1 MKRASPMV
9 RAVDIARASP
19 AARRRFLDS
28 LSPDEALLCLYE
40 WRLWA
45 RAKQLVPAGPWRT
58 FLLLA
63 GRGFGKTIAGAQAVR
78 QIVEAGRAG
87 RIALVAPTA
96 ADGRDVM
103 AEGESGIL
111 AISPPWARPKYEPSK
126 RRITWPNGAI
136 ATMYSGEEP
145 DRLRGPQHEFAWVDE
160 LAAMKYPK
168 ETWDM
173 LSLGLRLGP
182 AQAIVTTTP
191 RPIPV
196 IREIMG
202 RPDTVTVRGTTYEN
216 IANLAEGFAREILA
230 RYEGTRLGRQELYA
244 ELLEDVPGA
253 LLTRTTLDETRVLDA
268 PELMRIVIGVDPAAS
283 AGETSSHTGIVAC
296 GVARDGQ
303 GYVLSD
309 RSRRAS
315 PAEWA
320 KAAVGLYRELRAD
333 RIVAEANQG
342 GDMVRHTI
350 HTVDPKVPVTL
361 IRASRGKYT
370 RAEPVAALYEQGRI
384 HHVGSLPELEDELS
398 TYVPGHADSPD
409 RLDAMVH
416 ALSHLMLGGRARPA
430 APALDV
436 RKRSTWKS

>member
-1 MKRASPMV
+1 MV
-9 RAVDIARASP
+9 KALDIARASP

-45 RAKQLVPAGPWRT
+45 REKQLMPAGKWRT

-63 GRGFGKTIAGAQAVR
+63 GRGFGKTVAGAQAVR
-78 QIVEAGRAG
+78 SVVEAGRAG

-111 AISPPWARPKYEPSK
+111 AVSPPWARPKYEPSK
-126 RRITWPNGAI
+126 RRITWPNGGI
-136 ATMYSGEEP
+136 ATLYSGEEP
-145 DRLRGPQHEFAWVDE
+145 DRLRGPQHEFAWIDE

-173 LSLGLRLGP
+173 LALGLRLGI
-182 AQAIVTTTP
+182 ARAVVTTTP

-196 IREIMG
+196 IREIMAS
-202 RPDTVTVRGTTYEN
+202 PDTVTIRGTTYEN
-216 IANLAEGFAREILA
+216 LANLAPGFAREILA

-244 ELLEDVPGA
+244 EILEDVPGA
-253 LLTRTTLDETRVLDA
+253 LWTRAILDETRVRDCPSLA
-268 PELMRIVIGVDPAAS
+268 RIALGVDPAAS
-283 AGETSSHTGIVAC
+283 AGERSSHTGIVAC
-296 GVARDGQ
+296 GLARDGQ
-303 GYVLSD
+303 GYVLAD
-309 RSRRAS
+309 RSTRAS

-320 KAAVGLYRELRAD
+320 RRAVELYEELKAD

-342 GDMVRHTI
+342 GDMVRYTI
-350 HTVDPKVPVTL
+350 HTVDPRVPVTL

-384 HHVGSLPELEDELS
+384 HHVGFLPELEDEL
-398 TYVPGHADSPD
+398 TTFVPGQADSPD

-416 ALSHLMLGGRARPA
+416 ALSHLMLEGRARLA

-436 RKRSTWKS
+436 PKQSTWKT

>member
-1 MKRASPMV
+1 MV
-9 RAVDIARASP
+9 KAFDIARASP
-19 AARRRFLDS
+19 AARRRFLES
-28 LSPDEALLCLYE
+28 LSPDEALVFLYD

-45 RAKQLVPAGPWRT
+45 REKQLMPAGAWRT

-78 QIVEAGRAG
+78 RMVEEGSAG

-96 ADGRDVM
+96 ADARDVM

-111 AISPPWARPKYEPSK
+111 AVSPPWARAKYEPSK

-136 ATMYSGEEP
+136 ATLYSGEEP

-173 LSLGLRLGP
+173 LALGLRLGI
-182 AQAIVTTTP
+182 ARAIVTTTP

-196 IREIMG
+196 IREIMAA
-202 RPDTVTVRGTTYEN
+202 PDTVTVRGTTYEN
-216 IANLAEGFAREILA
+216 LENLALGFAREILA

-253 LLTRTTLDETRVLDA
+253 LLTRAILDETRVRSS
-268 PELMRIVIGVDPAAS
+268 PELTRIVVGVDPAAS
-283 AGETSSHTGIVAC
+283 AGTESSHTGIVAC
-296 GVARDGQ
+296 GTGRDGH
-303 GYVLSD
+303 GYVLCD
-309 RSRRAS
+309 RSVRAS

-320 KAAVGLYRELRAD
+320 RRTVELWEELRAD
-333 RIVAEANQG
+333 RIIAEANQG
-342 GDMVRHTI
+342 GDMVRYTI
-350 HTVDPKVPVTL
+350 HTVDPKAPVTL
-361 IRASRGKYT
+361 IRASRGKFT

-384 HHVGSLPELEDELS
+384 HHVGFLPELEDEL
-398 TYVPGHADSPD
+398 TTFVPGQADSPD
-409 RLDAMVH
+409 RLDAAVH
-416 ALSHLMLGGRARPA
+416 ALTHLMLEGRARLA

-436 RKRSTWKS
+436 RKQSTWKT

>member
-1 MKRASPMV
+1 MPAIPMV
-9 RAVDIARASP
+9 KAFDIAHASP
-19 AARRRFLDS
+19 AARRRFLES
-28 LSPDEALLCLYE
+28 LSPDEALVCLYD

-45 RAKQLVPAGPWRT
+45 REKQLMPAGAWRT

-78 QIVEAGRAG
+78 RMVEEGSAG

-96 ADGRDVM
+96 ADARDVM
-103 AEGESGIL
+103 AEGESGVL
-111 AISPPWARPKYEPSK
+111 AVSPPWARPKYEPSK

-136 ATMYSGEEP
+136 ATLYSGEEP

-173 LSLGLRLGP
+173 LALGLRLGI
-182 AQAIVTTTP
+182 ARAVVTTTP

-196 IREIMG
+196 IREIMAA
-202 RPDTVTVRGTTYEN
+202 PDTVTVRGTTYEN
-216 IANLAEGFAREILA
+216 LANLAAGFAREILA

-253 LLTRTTLDETRVLDA
+253 LLTRAILDENRVKSS
-268 PELMRIVIGVDPAAS
+268 PELTRIVVGVDPAAS
-283 AGETSSHTGIVAC
+283 AGAESSHTGIVAC
-296 GVARDGQ
+296 GLARDGH
-303 GYVLSD
+303 GYVLCD
-309 RSRRAS
+309 RSVRAS

-320 KAAVGLYRELRAD
+320 RRTVELWEELRAD
-333 RIVAEANQG
+333 RIIAEANQG
-342 GDMVRHTI
+342 GDMVRYTI
-350 HTVDPKVPVTL
+350 HTVDPKAPVTL

-384 HHVGSLPELEDELS
+384 HHVGFLPELEDEL
-398 TYVPGHADSPD
+398 TTFVPGQADSPD
-409 RLDAMVH
+409 RLDAAVH
-416 ALSHLMLGGRARPA
+416 ALTHLMLEGRARLA
-430 APALDV
+430 APALSM
-436 RKRSTWKS
+436 RKQSTWKT